1 MEALEMSP
9 ASDWYAVQV
18 WAGREQSCATHLRSR
33 GLEVFLPLYRERRR
47 WSDRVKQVER
57 ALFGG
62 YLFCQLGARG
72 LWQAVQSPG
81 VVRVVGDGRRPLPL
95 ALADVV
101 AVQRIVSSGVAAEP
115 WAFLQTGQRV
125 RVEVGPLRGT
135 EGIVLCVRGL
145 RRLVVS
151 VALLQRAVAV
161 ELNADWVTA
170 A

>member
-1 MEALEMSP
+1 MEALEASSSP
-9 ASDWYAVQV
+9 AWYAVQV
-18 WAGREQSCATHLRSR
+18 WAGREQSCAAHLRSR

-57 ALFGG
+57 ALFAG
-62 YLFCQLGARG
+62 YLFCHLGERG
-72 LWQAVQSPG
+72 LWQAVQSPR
-81 VVRVVGDGRRPLPL
+81 VIRVVGDGRRAL
-95 ALADVV
+95 AVSLADVE
-101 AVQRIVSSGVAAEP
+101 AVQRIVSTGLAAEP

-135 EGIVLCVRGL
+135 EGIVLTTRGT

-151 VALLQRAVAV
+151 VALLQRSVAV
-161 ELNADWVTA
+161 ELDAEWVTA